1 MQWKQSCQKVISN
14 SCPDIVH
21 YTIEEQ
27 RELEKTLKE
36 VDKAIINKYIID
48 SGNLRDRQNQSTG
61 CCRETKILMKSRFI
75 RMLES
80 TCQ

>member
-1 MQWKQSCQKVISN
+1 MKNLKRYLKRILLIAMMTYMISCQRVISN

-36 VDKAIINKYIID
+36 INKPIINKYIID
-48 SGNLRDRQNQSTG
+48 YGNLRD
-61 CCRETKILMKSRFI
+61 KIKNINSY
-75 RMLES
+75 
-80 TCQ
+80 

>member
-1 MQWKQSCQKVISN
+1 MKNLERYLKIILLIVMMTYLISCQKVISN

-48 SGNLRDRQNQSTG
+48 YGNLRD
-61 CCRETKILMKSRFI
+61 KIRI
-75 RMLES
+75 
-80 TCQ
+80 CND

>member
-1 MQWKQSCQKVISN
+1 MKNLKRYLKRILLIAMMTYMISCQRVISN

-27 RELEKTLKE
+27 KELEKTLKE

-48 SGNLRDRQNQSTG
+48 YGNLRD
-61 CCRETKILMKSRFI
+61 KIRSCK
-75 RMLES
+75 
-80 TCQ
+80 

>member
-1 MQWKQSCQKVISN
+1 MMIYLISCQKVISN
-14 SCPDIVH
+14 SYPDLVH

-48 SGNLRDRQNQSTG
+48 YGNLRD
-61 CCRETKILMKSRFI
+61 KINRYNK
-75 RMLES
+75 
-80 TCQ
+80 

>member
-1 MQWKQSCQKVISN
+1 MVMMTYLISCQKVISN

-36 VDKAIINKYIID
+36 INKPIVNRFIID
-48 SGNLRDRQNQSTG
+48 YGNLR
-61 CCRETKILMKSRFI
+61 EKIRRCNK
-75 RMLES
+75 
-80 TCQ
+80 

>member
-1 MQWKQSCQKVISN
+1 MKNLKRYLKIILLIVMMTYLISCQKVISN
-14 SCPDIVH
+14 SCPDLVH

-48 SGNLRDRQNQSTG
+48 YGNLRD
-61 CCRETKILMKSRFI
+61 KIRI
-75 RMLES
+75 
-80 TCQ
+80 CND

>member
-1 MQWKQSCQKVISN
+1 MVMTTYLISCQKVISN

-36 VDKAIINKYIID
+36 VDKSIINKYIID
-48 SGNLRDRQNQSTG
+48 YGNLRD
-61 CCRETKILMKSRFI
+61 KIKR
-75 RMLES
+75 
-80 TCQ
+80 CK

>member
-1 MQWKQSCQKVISN
+1 MMTYMISCQRVISN

-27 RELEKTLKE
+27 KELEKTLKE

-48 SGNLRDRQNQSTG
+48 YGNLRD
-61 CCRETKILMKSRFI
+61 KIRSCK
-75 RMLES
+75 
-80 TCQ
+80 

>member
-1 MQWKQSCQKVISN
+1 MKNLKRYLKVILLIVMMTYLISCQKVISN

-48 SGNLRDRQNQSTG
+48 YGNLR
-61 CCRETKILMKSRFI
+61 EKIRI
-75 RMLES
+75 
-80 TCQ
+80 CND

>member
-1 MQWKQSCQKVISN
+1 MISCQRVISN

-27 RELEKTLKE
+27 KELEKTLKE

-48 SGNLRDRQNQSTG
+48 YGNLRD
-61 CCRETKILMKSRFI
+61 KIRSCK
-75 RMLES
+75 
-80 TCQ
+80 

>member
-1 MQWKQSCQKVISN
+1 MVMMTYLISCQKVISN

-27 RELEKTLKE
+27 RELKKTLKE

-48 SGNLRDRQNQSTG
+48 YGNLR
-61 CCRETKILMKSRFI
+61 EKIKR
-75 RMLES
+75 
-80 TCQ
+80 CNK

>member
-1 MQWKQSCQKVISN
+1 MKNLKGYLKTILLIVMMTYLISCQKVISN

-48 SGNLRDRQNQSTG
+48 YGNLRD
-61 CCRETKILMKSRFI
+61 KIRI
-75 RMLES
+75 
-80 TCQ
+80 CND

>member
-1 MQWKQSCQKVISN
+1 MMTYLISCQKVISN

-36 VDKAIINKYIID
+36 VDKAIINNFKTC
-48 SGNLRDRQNQSTG
+48 SGF
-61 CCRETKILMKSRFI
+61 EYFK
-75 RMLES
+75 EEEEY
-80 TCQ
+80 

>member
-1 MQWKQSCQKVISN
+1 MISCQKVISN

-36 VDKAIINKYIID
+36 VNKVIINRYIID
-48 SGNLRDRQNQSTG
+48 YGNLRD
-61 CCRETKILMKSRFI
+61 KIRSCK
-75 RMLES
+75 
-80 TCQ
+80 

>member
-1 MQWKQSCQKVISN
+1 MISCQKVISN

-27 RELEKTLKE
+27 EELKKTLKE

-48 SGNLRDRQNQSTG
+48 YGNLRD
-61 CCRETKILMKSRFI
+61 KIKNINSY
-75 RMLES
+75 
-80 TCQ
+80 

>member
-1 MQWKQSCQKVISN
+1 MKVILLIVMMIYLISCQKVVSN

-48 SGNLRDRQNQSTG
+48 YGNLRD
-61 CCRETKILMKSRFI
+61 KIRI
-75 RMLES
+75 
-80 TCQ
+80 CND

>member
-1 MQWKQSCQKVISN
+1 MKVILLIVMMTYLISCQKVISN
-14 SCPDIVH
+14 SCPDLVH

-48 SGNLRDRQNQSTG
+48 YGNLRD
-61 CCRETKILMKSRFI
+61 KIRI
-75 RMLES
+75 
-80 TCQ
+80 CND

>member
-1 MQWKQSCQKVISN
+1 MKVILLIVMMTYLISCQKVISN

-36 VDKAIINKYIID
+36 IDKAIINKYIID
-48 SGNLRDRQNQSTG
+48 YGNLRD
-61 CCRETKILMKSRFI
+61 KIRI
-75 RMLES
+75 
-80 TCQ
+80 CND

>member
-1 MQWKQSCQKVISN
+1 MKNLERYLKIILLIVMMTYLISCQKVISN

-36 VDKAIINKYIID
+36 IDKPLINKYIID
-48 SGNLRDRQNQSTG
+48 YGNLRD
-61 CCRETKILMKSRFI
+61 KIRI
-75 RMLES
+75 
-80 TCQ
+80 CND

>member
-1 MQWKQSCQKVISN
+1 MKNLERYLKIILLIVMMTYLISCQKVISN

-36 VDKAIINKYIID
+36 IDKAIINKYIID
-48 SGNLRDRQNQSTG
+48 YGNLRD
-61 CCRETKILMKSRFI
+61 KIRI
-75 RMLES
+75 
-80 TCQ
+80 CND

>member
-1 MQWKQSCQKVISN
+1 MKNLKGYLKIILLIVMMTYLISCQKVISN

-48 SGNLRDRQNQSTG
+48 YGNLRD
-61 CCRETKILMKSRFI
+61 KIRI
-75 RMLES
+75 
-80 TCQ
+80 CND

>member
-1 MQWKQSCQKVISN
+1 MKSLKRYLKRILLIVMMTYMISCQRVISN

-27 RELEKTLKE
+27 KELEKTLKE

-48 SGNLRDRQNQSTG
+48 YGNLRD
-61 CCRETKILMKSRFI
+61 KIRSCK
-75 RMLES
+75 
-80 TCQ
+80 